1 MVGAEPFIRNMKDG
15 YQADVGEGGNRLS
28 TGQKQLISF
37 ARCDSD
43 ESVYFRA
50 GRSHVL
56 G

>member
-37 ARCDSD
+37 ARAILTNPSI
-43 ESVYFRA
+43 FRA
-50 GRSHVL
+50 GRGHVL